1 MADQLTLRLLTP
13 QREIC
18 DEPAAQVTAEG
29 SLGQFSVLPDHTTF
43 LTSLEP
49 GPLTLRLPGGGERTI
64 AVKGGYAEVRDDV
77 VTVLADDAMP
87 VERIDPARAQADRER
102 AAKALEELS
111 FTDPEHERMRRE
123 LRWAEAQIALAR
135 G

>member
-13 QREIC
+13 QREVC

-29 SLGQFSVLPDHTTF
+29 SLGQFSVLPDHTAF

-49 GPLTLRLPGGGERTI
+49 GPLTYRLPDGAERTI
-64 AVKGGYAEVRDDV
+64 AVKGGYAEVRDNV
-77 VTVLADDAMP
+77 VTVLADDAVP
-87 VERIDPARAQADRER
+87 TERIDVARARADHER
-102 AAKALEELS
+102 AAKELEQLS
-111 FTDPEHERMRRE
+111 FADPEHERMHRE
-123 LRWAEAQIALAR
+123 LRWAEAQLALAR